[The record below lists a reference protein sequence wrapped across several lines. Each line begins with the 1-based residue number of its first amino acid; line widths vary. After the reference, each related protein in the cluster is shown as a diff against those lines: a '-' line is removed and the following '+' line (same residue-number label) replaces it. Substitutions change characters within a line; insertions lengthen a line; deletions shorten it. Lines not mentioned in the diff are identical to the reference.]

1 MYVVVPCSQNFSPTL
16 PPTLVGELFIH
27 EFFNDY
33 NEDMVTFIAL
43 VKIYSIKHFCTTSIH
58 VAKIVHQNFSYTVYI
73 DLILGAVTSFL

>member
-33 NEDMVTFIAL
+33 NEDMVTFTAL
-43 VKIYSIKHFCTTSIH
+43 TKIYIPPNIS
-58 VAKIVHQNFSYTVYI
+58 
-73 DLILGAVTSFL
+73 AVQAYM